1 MSWDP
6 AWEKIFGSRGW
17 GRYPPEE
24 LVRFA
29 ARNLFAAADRKH
41 VKVLEVGCGA
51 GANLWFLAREG
62 FDVYGIDGS
71 ESAVSKAGRYL
82 AASGFKANLIVGDVI
97 YLNELYPGAT
107 FDAVVD
113 VACLQH
119 NQPEA
124 IRSMIG
130 QIHRLLNPAGKI
142 FSMMVARG
150 SYGDGQGMEIAPGTL
165 SAIQEG
171 PLSQVGLVHLSTL
184 EEIQALFGCFS
195 EVRIEYAIRSLDERR
210 HEYKHWVIEGTK
222 SR

>member
-29 ARNLFAAADRKH
+29 ARNLFAAPDRKQ

-71 ESAVSKAGRYL
+71 ESAISKAGGYL
-82 AASGFKANLIVGDVI
+82 AANGFKAKLIVGDII
-97 YLNELYPGAT
+97 YLKELYPGVT

-119 NQPEA
+119 NEPEA
-124 IRSMIG
+124 IQVTIG
-130 QIHRLLNPAGKI
+130 QIHRLLNPGGKI

-150 SYGDGQGMEIAPGTL
+150 SYGDGQGSEIRPGTL
-165 SAIQEG
+165 TDIKDG
-171 PLSQVGLVHLSTL
+171 PLSGVGLVHLSTL
-184 EEIQALFGCFS
+184 DEIQGLFACFS
-195 EVRIEYAIRSLDERR
+195 EVRIEYSVRSLDERS